1 INVINPLTTGMPE
14 KPELDQLATWPNPVT
29 DELNIQLTS
38 SLRGSV
44 NLDILDLSGR
54 TVLAGNRMLS
64 NGSNRLSLP
73 TGDLNPGMYLL
84 RIGNGSEAQVLR
96 FVKTR

>member
-1 INVINPLTTGMPE
+1 M
-14 KPELDQLATWPNPVT
+14 T
-29 DELNIQLTS
+29 DELNIQFTS

-44 NLDILDLSGR
+44 NVDILDLSGR
-54 TVLAGNRMLS
+54 TVLAGNRVLS
-64 NGSNRLSLP
+64 SGANRLSMS
-73 TGDLNPGMYLL
+73 TAELNPGMYML